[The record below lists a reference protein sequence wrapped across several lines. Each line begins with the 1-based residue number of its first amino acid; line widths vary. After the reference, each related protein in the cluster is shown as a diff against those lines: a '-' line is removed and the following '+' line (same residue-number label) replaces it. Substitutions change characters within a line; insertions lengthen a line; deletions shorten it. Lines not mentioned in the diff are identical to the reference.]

1 MKIMLSEVSTGYWNT
16 VKGEFKVSYSYR
28 HFHVKAHCLSLYFIQ
43 YNWASTHLYHQK
55 MQIASDL
62 FVWCRVIYL
71 EDQLSIALAFTFVFF
86 LVTVV
91 TGHECTGISCLSR
104 IICCIFSTFKYS
116 FLPTVR
122 IYSDLILHYLEFH
135 LSFLGFFPPD
145 TQSLFHFASVG

>member
-1 MKIMLSEVSTGYWNT
+1 MLSEVSTGYWNT

-104 IICCIFSTFKYS
+104 IICCIFSTFNIPFCPLS
-116 FLPTVR
+116 GFTVTLFY
-122 IYSDLILHYLEFH
+122 ITWSSTYHFWV
-135 LSFLGFFPPD
+135 FFPQILRVYS
-145 TQSLFHFASVG
+145 TLLQLGRT